1 MIIKSTR
8 NIAGND
14 IELLNRVKHPVF
26 KYNDAF
32 MSKVASHENLSL
44 VRTANKDDVDKAVKS
59 LQHPENF
66 DLAKDIEEHPD
77 NLYVRALAIVADEPN
92 DNGDYF
98 SEEVLK
104 DYFHTFVGCPLFV
117 NHKNDD
123 VEEARGT
130 IIHAEWSDE
139 EHGIITI
146 GRVDA
151 KAYPKLARGIA
162 EGYITG
168 VSMGCQVEYSRCSIC
183 DNKAVKEDD
192 YCSHIKEHKTRELNG
207 KKVYEENYGI
217 KFIELSFVVDPACS
231 QCHIQEI
238 FDIEDFQQKVANI
251 SSDLKKVAKSIHGRQ
266 IAKLSGKAE
275 IEKLN
280 QAESLMQEVAKAM
293 LDQKQYLQ
301 LEYVSDL
308 VEAMAKL
315 QETKDELIDMG
326 YESVPSAGETPS
338 VPEAPTNL
346 PPEGGQNLEEENLGN
361 ITQAPAGDV
370 GSVTMPGA
378 MANSLRNGFIKSIAS
393 EIGNKHSSED
403 GTFDKIVRDNL
414 KNQWNKE

>member
-1 MIIKSTR
+1 MIVKNSLNFVVKDIK
-8 NIAGND
+8 
-14 IELLNRVKHPVF
+14 LLNRVEVPMLKI
-26 KYNDAF
+26 NESF
-32 MSKVASHENLSL
+32 MKKMASHEILDFVKTS
-44 VRTANKDDVDKAVKS
+44 DKEEKEKEERGEPHT
-59 LQHPENF
+59 LCYPEDF
-66 DLAKDIEEHPD
+66 DLKADIAEHPD

-92 DNGDYF
+92 DNGDCF
-98 SEEVLK
+98 SEEELK
-104 DYFHTFVGCPLFV
+104 SSFHTFVGCPHFV

-130 IIHAEWSDE
+130 VVYAAWSDE
-139 EHGIITI
+139 EHGIVTI

-162 EGYITG
+162 EGYISG
-168 VSMGCQVEYSRCSIC
+168 VSMGCQVEYSTCSVC

-207 KKVYEENYGI
+207 KKVYENNHGI

-238 FDIEDFQQKVANI
+238 FDVEDFQQKVADI
-251 SSDLKKVAKSIHGRQ
+251 SHGLKKAAQRMREQKFG
-266 IAKLSGKAE
+266 KLSGKAE

-280 QAESLMQEVAKAM
+280 QAEDLLQQVAKTM
-293 LDQKQYLQ
+293 LDQRQYLQ

-308 VEAMAKL
+308 VEALAKL

-326 YESVPSAGETPS
+326 YEQVPSTAATEPEPS
-338 VPEAPTNL
+338 AVEPLAPENNL
-346 PPEGGQNLEEENLGN
+346 GADEGVISEEANLGN
-361 ITQAPAGDV
+361 ITQTPAGDV

-378 MANSLRNGFIKSIAS
+378 FADSLRRRLEAS
-393 EIGNKHSSED
+393 ESGKFHN
-403 GTFDKIVRDNL
+403 IVKDNL
-414 KNQWNKE
+414 INQWNKE